1 MSVERINRSFE
12 MYRILLEKS
21 FGDYTYKFVCDLS
34 PYTHW
39 CTAYQMSNF
48 SLTFFKKHIN
58 HVFGVTT
65 IKVSETPDWLIKAA
79 QKAMYAE
86 LHEVAHETLGKKF
99 LNASVHLSE
108 YTGSYSHIYAVND
121 KVASANLIFRPI
133 MSDDL
138 CTQYQDTAGE
148 GELGFCHV
156 GIRVA
161 NLKLVADSITYEVP
175 QEVEKQKKKEDK
187 GTGITLQQVREYLD
201 NV

>member
-1 MSVERINRSFE
+1 
-12 MYRILLEKS
+12 
-21 FGDYTYKFVCDLS
+21 
-34 PYTHW
+34 
-39 CTAYQMSNF
+39 MSNF

-79 QKAMYAE
+79 QKAMYAK
-86 LHEVAHETLGKKF
+86 LYKVAHETLGKKF

-108 YTGSYSHIYAVND
+108 YTGSYSHMYSTND
-121 KVASANLIFRPI
+121 RVVSANLIFRPI
-133 MSDDL
+133 MSEDL

-161 NLKLVADSITYEVP
+161 NLKRVADVITYEVP
-175 QEVEKQKKKEDK
+175 QEVKKKKKKEDS